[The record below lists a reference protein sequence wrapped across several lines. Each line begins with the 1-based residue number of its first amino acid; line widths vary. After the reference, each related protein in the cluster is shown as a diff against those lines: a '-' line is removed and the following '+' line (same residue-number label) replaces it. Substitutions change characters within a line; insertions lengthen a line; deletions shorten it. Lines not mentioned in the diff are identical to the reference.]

1 VIRLVA
7 VALVW
12 GFSFLFI
19 KVLVEGAPPV
29 FVAWGRVVLGAAVL
43 LPYLYL
49 AGQRLPGRGR
59 WGQIA
64 VQGMLMTALPFT
76 LIAWGET
83 RIASALASVLNASTP
98 MFTAAAAAWMLRER
112 LRPPQLAGLVLG
124 LVGVGVV
131 AGVGGSDLAASSLA
145 GSLAILGASCCY
157 GLGFAWAS
165 RHLTDLS
172 ATQLT
177 IAPSLV
183 TVVVLAPL
191 AGLAVAVDGL
201 ELTWV
206 GVLCLVLLGCLGTGL
221 ALLLNYQV
229 LKELGPTTAS
239 LVTYLVP
246 VVGVTAGVLLLD
258 EPFSFRLVIGGA
270 LIVLSVA
277 LVQGMLLG
285 GRKRAAPARESS
297 G

>member
-1 VIRLVA
+1 
-7 VALVW
+7 
-12 GFSFLFI
+12 
-19 KVLVEGAPPV
+19 
-29 FVAWGRVVLGAAVL
+29 
-43 LPYLYL
+43 
-49 AGQRLPGRGR
+49 
-59 WGQIA
+59 
-64 VQGMLMTALPFT
+64 
-76 LIAWGET
+76 
-83 RIASALASVLNASTP
+83 
-98 MFTAAAAAWMLRER
+98 MLRER

-145 GSLAILGASCCY
+145 GSVAILGASACY

-165 RHLTDLS
+165 RYLTDLS

-206 GVLCLVLLGCLGTGL
+206 GVLCLVLLGCLGTGV

-277 LVQGMLLG
+277 LVQGRLLG
-285 GRKRAAPARESS
+285 RRRKPEGAPSARESS